1 MEFAFNKYCPV
12 EFYQPNLPKGKR
24 KLLLLPFYSY
34 KVFAPKPK
42 NTSLNIFQEAVL
54 GILSIS
60 RLETDKLTELLG
72 FHKELVKLI
81 ISELMNLEYIT
92 KERDITVKGKNALKE
107 DLENFSID
115 EKEFITG
122 HIYQNLFN
130 LELYPRFNDKI
141 QTVEILDVDKGD
153 YPKIDIGTKGEPKK
167 ETVFWGYIRSNLKQ
181 PANPDSIKII
191 EAVKRH
197 NRAIA
202 RNQNNSEEI
211 ELETLASSQEQKRN
225 DLIQKVNIIG
235 EPRKVFL
242 AVFIVY
248 PLEAVS
254 KNSWKVFDPFGL
266 GESPFLKEY
275 IQMLMKDNKKLE
287 EYIDEI
293 WKQTNEKR
301 KESGNDIFLLIQE
314 ESENEI
320 IKTLDVRVQNVD
332 FFEYLLQL
340 EICFQSNAIAKTA
353 KSINSL
359 KSIPIHAQKI
369 LENIFNSFYKQY
381 PDLYDSNLL
390 KKKVTNDFETNGAY
404 LNSILKKNFPN
415 SSKLHEAFYKL
426 DIQKSIRK
434 YLSQSLRA
442 KVPVTLLACE
452 NNNPHPFL
460 KLIEQIPEI
469 FNMIYRISRLRDAEG
484 HAEAIGSEFTN
495 DEFTLLQVR
504 EDIYKIIK
512 VYLDITA

>member
-34 KVFAPKPK
+34 KVFAPKPQ

-81 ISELMNLEYIT
+81 ISELINLEYIT

-153 YPKIDIGTKGEPKK
+153 YPKIEIGTKGEPKK
-167 ETVFWGYIRSNLKQ
+167 ETVFWGYIRSNVKQ

-202 RNQNNSEEI
+202 RNRNNSEEI

-275 IQMLMKDNKKLE
+275 IQLLMNDNKKLE
-287 EYIDEI
+287 EYIDDI
-293 WKQTNEKR
+293 WKKTTEKR
-301 KESGNDIFLLIQE
+301 KNSYKDFEAILELATDYIDS
-314 ESENEI
+314 
-320 IKTLDVRVQNVD
+320 KLDVRIKTTD
-332 FFEYLLQL
+332 FYEILLEL
-340 EICFQSNAIAKTA
+340 EIHYQKYDWY
-353 KSINSL
+353 KKRL
-359 KSIPIHAQKI
+359 KELQSIPKEAQKI
-369 LENIFNSFYKQY
+369 LEKIFNKFY
-381 PDLYDSNLL
+381 DDFHDSYTNGKLL
-390 KKKVTNDFETNGAY
+390 RGISRDRETNKEY
-404 LNSILKKNFPN
+404 LNGIVKKNGYPKDKIHD
-415 SSKLHEAFYKL
+415 SYTRVELHKLQSAANYYKT
-426 DIQKSIRK
+426 
-434 YLSQSLRA
+434 QSLRP
-442 KVPVTLLACE
+442 KITLTLLACE
-452 NNNPHPFL
+452 NNVNHPFL
-460 KLIEQIPEI
+460 KMLKILLEFFEEAH
-469 FNMIYRISRLRDAEG
+469 RIMELRNSEE
-484 HAEAIGSEFTN
+484 HAEKKDSTFKN
-495 DEFTLLQVR
+495 DEATLLQVR

-512 VYLDITA
+512 VYLDITV